1 MKEIVLASRN
11 AGKARELEA
20 LLDIPDLSIVLL
32 SDLLPDEFVIEETG
46 ATFEENAWIK
56 ATAVCQ
62 ATGRLALADDSGL
75 EVDALAGRPGV
86 HSARFAGAEATDEDN
101 NRLLLASLVGVP
113 RTGRS
118 ARFRAVLALAAWVS
132 GQVVRAAQSEGA
144 LEGFVIDSPRGG
156 FGFGYDCLFEPLAR
170 PGLTTA
176 EISLAEKN
184 ALSHRGQAVRALKP
198 TLEAW
203 LDGTALV

>member
-11 AGKARELEA
+11 AGKAREVQA
-20 LLDIPDLSIVLL
+20 LLDIPGLSIVLL
-32 SDLLPDEFVIEETG
+32 SDLLPDEFVIDETG

-56 ATAVCQ
+56 ATLVCQ
-62 ATGRLALADDSGL
+62 ATRRLALADDSGL

-86 HSARFAGAEATDEDN
+86 HSARFAGALATDEDN
-101 NRLLLASLVGVP
+101 NRLLLASLAGVP
-113 RTGRS
+113 RAERS
-118 ARFRAVLALAAWVS
+118 ARFRAVLALAAWRS
-132 GQVVRAAQSEGA
+132 GEVVRVAQTEGA
-144 LEGFVIDSPRGG
+144 LEGFVIDGPRGQG
-156 FGFGYDCLFEPLAR
+156 GFGYDCLFEPLAR

-203 LDGTALV
+203 FERSASV